1 MLSKFETSNVYAVY
15 NFGRYHVKLWE
26 EITLDCYLRASVTV
40 GYVVEDTTT
49 GQTVQINTTGY
60 YAPEW
65 DEDLTMKKYRLEK
78 AYAINDRYFS
88 NAEPLTVT
96 VLGLAQRDWRKQTGR
111 EW

>member
-1 MLSKFETSNVYAVY
+1 MLSNFEKSNVYATY

-26 EITLDCYLRASVTV
+26 GISLDCYLRASVCV

-49 GQTVQINTTGY
+49 GKTVQINTTGR

-78 AYAINDRYFS
+78 AYAINDRYFP
-88 NAEPLTVT
+88 NAERLTAT
-96 VLGLAQRDWRKQTGR
+96 VLGLAARDWRKQTGQA
-111 EW
+111 W